1 MALILV
7 FVNKSN
13 LEPVSDYDVQV
24 LIGDGSAARSHVIY
38 RGEVTGHKR
47 SDGWLELVSKLVEKE
62 SPNAAD
68 TELAFHLGEERYV
81 KNKSR

>member
-1 MALILV
+1 MALIVV

-13 LEPVSDYDVQV
+13 LAEISDYTVQV
-24 LIGDGSAARSHVIY
+24 MIGDGTRIGSRTIY
-38 RGEVTGHKR
+38 RGEITGHNR
-47 SDGWLELVSKLVEKE
+47 SDGWLELVSKLVKKE

-81 KNKSR
+81 KKKSR